1 MKHLS
6 EEQLIE
12 FRYGDAGENSVA
24 RVEMESHLKSC
35 AECREAFESL
45 AAVLAMV
52 EAVPVPERDAAYGA
66 RVWRQIEPK
75 LNQRS
80 SFDWRAWFTLP
91 RLAFVA
97 AMAAVVVAAFVAGRY
112 WPRPQIQG
120 PRVETAAAISAPVRE
135 RILLVAVGDHL
146 DRSQMLL
153 LELENAEAPKGAAA
167 GMVDI
172 SAQQQRAGDLVAA
185 NRLYRQSATR
195 SGDANL
201 SAVLDDLEPMLIQ
214 IAHSPSQISSAQLED
229 IQKRIASRGILFKV
243 RVVGTEVRER
253 EKTANQ
259 ATKPAQT
266 QDPARQK
273 L

>member
-1 MKHLS
+1 MNHLS

-12 FRYGDAGENSVA
+12 LRYGDADADVKA
-24 RVEMESHLKSC
+24 RAGAESHLKGC
-35 AECREAFESL
+35 TQCRESYEAL
-45 AAVLAMV
+45 ASVLAMV
-52 EAVPVPERDAAYGA
+52 EAAPVPERDDAYGA

-75 LNQRS
+75 LKQRFP
-80 SFDWRAWFTLP
+80 FDWRAWFTLP
-91 RLAFVA
+91 RLALVGAVA
-97 AMAAVVVAAFVAGRY
+97 AVIVAAFVAGRY
-112 WPRPQIQG
+112 WPRPPIQG
-120 PRVETAAAISAPVRE
+120 PQVANAAISAPVRE

-185 NRLYRQSATR
+185 NRLYRQSAAR
-195 SGDANL
+195 SGDATL

-214 IAHSPSQISSAQLED
+214 IAHSPSKISPAQLEE
-229 IQKRIASRGILFKV
+229 IQKRIAARGILFKV
-243 RVVGTEVRER
+243 RVVGSEVRER
-253 EKTANQ
+253 EKSSNP
-259 ATKPAQT
+259 ATKPAQSP
-266 QDPARQK
+266 DPARRK

>member
-1 MKHLS
+1 MNHLS

-12 FRYGDAGENSVA
+12 FRYGDGSPSARAEAEN
-24 RVEMESHLKSC
+24 HLKIC
-35 AECREAFESL
+35 AQCREANDAL

-52 EAVPVPERDAAYGA
+52 DAAPVPERDAAYGA

-80 SFDWRAWFTLP
+80 GFKWRAWFTLP
-91 RLAFVA
+91 RLSLVG
-97 AMAAVVVAAFVAGRY
+97 AMAVVIIAAFVAGRY
-112 WPRPQIQG
+112 WPRPQS
-120 PRVETAAAISAPVRE
+120 ETAQVASAPISAPVRE

-153 LELENAEAPKGAAA
+153 LDLENAEPPKGPAA

-185 NRLYRQSATR
+185 NRLYRQSAAR
-195 SGDANL
+195 SGDATL

-214 IAHSPSQISSAQLED
+214 IAHSPSKISSAQLEE

-243 RVVGTEVRER
+243 RVVGSEVRER
-253 EKTANQ
+253 EKSPAPDS
-259 ATKPAQT
+259 KPARS

>member
-1 MKHLS
+1 
-6 EEQLIE
+6 
-12 FRYGDAGENSVA
+12 
-24 RVEMESHLKSC
+24 
-35 AECREAFESL
+35 
-45 AAVLAMV
+45 
-52 EAVPVPERDAAYGA
+52 
-66 RVWRQIEPK
+66 
-75 LNQRS
+75 
-80 SFDWRAWFTLP
+80 
-91 RLAFVA
+91 
-97 AMAAVVVAAFVAGRY
+97 MAAVVVAAFVAGRY
-112 WPRPQIQG
+112 WPRPQNSA
-120 PRVETAAAISAPVRE
+120 PRVETAAISAPVRE

-195 SGDANL
+195 SGDTNL